1 MVSAAEEYLES
12 RVLTAPPERLH
23 LIVVEAA
30 LRFAKIGAQAL
41 RDRKFDRS
49 FASLSKSR
57 DCVNELMCSIQG
69 DSQPELASR
78 LKSLFLFCHRAL
90 LQADLEH
97 EPRHADDAVRVLEI
111 HRETWLELIGRLAQP
126 GAQTASSQGSA
137 TSAVQ
142 QPLSQPAGSPA
153 MPASPF
159 GGRLG
164 ADNPAPPRR
173 PVDPRFDDDTPSGL
187 DLTS

>member
-49 FASLSKSR
+49 FASLSKAR
-57 DCVNELMCSIQG
+57 DCVNELMCSVQG
-69 DSQPELASR
+69 DSQPELANR

-126 GAQTASSQGSA
+126 GAQAAAAQAPATSSGPQTLGQPASGHSTSA
-137 TSAVQ
+137 T
-142 QPLSQPAGSPA
+142 
-153 MPASPF
+153 PF

-164 ADNPAPPRR
+164 ADTPAPPRR
-173 PVDPRFDDDTPSGL
+173 PIDPRFDDDTPSGL